1 MTATAVRRIVKTGT
15 KAPALLLS
23 GVVVVLVVVVVVIV
37 VVVVF
42 VVVVLG
48 STSLIFL
55 GSISL
60 QSSLLHLQ
68 RKTL

>member
-48 STSLIFL
+48 STSLILL